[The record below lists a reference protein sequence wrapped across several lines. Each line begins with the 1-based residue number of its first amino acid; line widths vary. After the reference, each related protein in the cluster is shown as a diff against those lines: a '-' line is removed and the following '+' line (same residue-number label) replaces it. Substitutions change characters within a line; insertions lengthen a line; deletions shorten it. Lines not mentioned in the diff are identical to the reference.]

1 MGFPR
6 QEYWSGLP
14 SSSLGNLPDPETEPK
29 SPILQADCLPLS
41 HQGNFYYNKNFFFFF
56 FFKNAPGRYIW
67 NTHGDFSPRVEPRFS
82 PSQMKSLCL
91 DKVESGAG
99 SPSFSHGDPLRTK
112 FFLGLT
118 VFPEFL

>member
-6 QEYWSGLP
+6 QEYWSGLL

-56 FFKNAPGRYIW
+56 FFKMHQEGTFGTPMG
-67 NTHGDFSPRVEPRFS
+67 TF
-82 PSQMKSLCL
+82 L
-91 DKVESGAG
+91 
-99 SPSFSHGDPLRTK
+99 
-112 FFLGLT
+112 LGLNHAS
-118 VFPEFL
+118 VLVR